1 VNRALQITVL
11 QIAEAVAEAITG
23 AAPSPPPLRMA
34 QLRQAP
40 QPLRS
45 VRFVCL
51 GLNFFS
57 REKSKRMFPAGS
69 SAFLV
74 VALAVAFLLYFA
86 IRDKLFPSLTENFE
100 HPGRAP
106 LEILPTSY
114 SPPKTVAPSG
124 PNPPA
129 QAAPEGEVVLHADP
143 AAHDPYAEHEE
154 APNAEP
160 RITYPERSFRPAVP
174 NDQVGLAVEAGIA
187 GKTQR
192 NNADNSQKFGVEMIQ
207 NSGQFYDGV
216 SANDVESNVNFSAF

>member
-1 VNRALQITVL
+1 MCLLLLLQS
-11 QIAEAVAEAITG
+11 A
-23 AAPSPPPLRMA
+23 
-34 QLRQAP
+34 
-40 QPLRS
+40 RS
-45 VRFVCL
+45 VCL

-57 REKSKRMFPAGS
+57 PEKSKRMIPAGS

-74 VALAVAFLLYFA
+74 VVLVVAFLLYFA
-86 IRDKLFPSLTENFE
+86 VRDKLFPNLMENFE

-114 SPPKTVAPSG
+114 SPPKTVASSG

-129 QAAPEGEVVLHADP
+129 QAAPEGEIVLHADP
-143 AAHDPYAEHEE
+143 AAHDPYAEQEE

-187 GKTQR
+187 GPTQR
-192 NNADNSQKFGVEMIQ
+192 NNADNSQKFGIEMIQ
-207 NSGQFYDGV
+207 NSGRFYDSV
-216 SANDVESNVNFSAF
+216 SANDVDGHVNYSAF